1 MSLSPYKI
9 FVAGEIL
16 LASDLNASFAQITSN
31 ALQLI
36 SPLTGTLDVDG
47 KTIILDADADSNLAA
62 GTDDVLNLTLQS
74 FLAFIFDGNVA
85 SPVNGITL
93 EATATGV
100 GPMISA
106 HGETNVDLRLKGKGT
121 GMVRLLTEN
130 SLSLDVSEP
139 LATRVLIKPGGA
151 TDVGLAIQAAGTGAV
166 RIGDALIS
174 FPETDGLPGQALVTN
189 GSGDLGWDYGVPV
202 GTIIAYA
209 GTSAPTGYL
218 DCNGANVSRATY
230 SALFSAI
237 GTTWGVGDGVTTFG
251 LPDLRRRTLVGSGGS
266 GTGVLGNAVGN
277 TGGAETV
284 AHQHTLSGHT
294 HAATGLSGLFTTAAT
309 AGAGGGIWALAGNS
323 QAVTISGATAAPSL
337 DVTNS
342 LSPSVMQ
349 PSAVVKYA
357 IKF

>member
-1 MSLSPYKI
+1 MALSPYKI
-9 FVAGEIL
+9 YVAGEIL
-16 LASDLNASFAQITSN
+16 TASDLNASFAQITSN

-151 TDVGLAIQAAGTGAV
+151 TDVGLAIQAAGTGVV

-218 DCNGANVSRATY
+218 DCDGANVSRATY

-251 LPDLRRRTLVGSGGS
+251 VPDLRRRTMVGSGGVAS
-266 GTGVLGNAVGN
+266 AGPANTVGS
-277 TGGAETV
+277 TGGNETV
-284 AHQHTLSGHT
+284 NIAHT
-294 HAATGLSGLFTTAAT
+294 HSFTPAGTLDTVDSGPTAAAGGAAFTVVSNGHSHTFTGSGGTTGSGGSTGLNMF
-309 AGAGGGIWALAGNS
+309 
-323 QAVTISGATAAPSL
+323 
-337 DVTNS
+337 
-342 LSPSVMQ
+342 Q
-349 PSAVVKYA
+349 PSAVVKFA
-357 IKF
+357 IKH